1 MGPTF
6 LLCSTN
12 TEWVKPHFPNEMGL
26 SSLYIHSNPL
36 WLCLQSLMI
45 GVIGML
51 QVLVCSYFFKPFWQ
65 LGLII
70 RAATSGHI
78 PQTSFVLVTM
88 GSTGILLIGWRAL
101 ISALLPNDQRKK
113 NDVYRR
119 GSPFELFEVRNPNF
133 LLHLKLWSQSRFLF
147 FLNCIYFA
155 KLCVLQGGREGVVI
169 YI

>member
-1 MGPTF
+1 MK
-6 LLCSTN
+6 
-12 TEWVKPHFPNEMGL
+12 WVFHPFI
-26 SSLYIHSNPL
+26 YIQTHYG
-36 WLCLQSLMI
+36 CLQSLTI

-147 FLNCIYFA
+147 IFLFFLNCIYFA